1 MLVVG
6 FDIGGTKMEG
16 ALIRFLPATE
26 VQLPSSQLFPYRS
39 QRGELLRGEVLGRMR
54 VPTERHLGYDQ
65 MVLKLQGLLKDLCSD
80 QKILP
85 QDLKGA
91 GFAIPGAVDPTS
103 LKMII
108 GNTLV
113 LKDRG
118 FVQDVFGDYPHVA
131 LSAENDANCFALA
144 EALCGAGFLHAQKAG
159 AHPNDLCSV
168 GIILGTGCG
177 GGIVANGKTWKG
189 RRGGAGE
196 IGHTVLVENGLTCWC
211 GQRGCAEQYISGSGL
226 EQQINGR
233 LYSQIQG
240 QKSAREIFELAA
252 AQDPVALG
260 VLKAYRRNLA
270 QFLAGLANT
279 FDPDFFV
286 LGGGLSLQSA
296 IYDGVEAEVQRLA
309 FLPST
314 LVPLYQNAL
323 GDSAGVVGAALLA
336 MAKIL

>member
-113 LKDRG
+113 LEIIHTLRFLQKTM
-118 FVQDVFGDYPHVA
+118 PTA
-131 LSAENDANCFALA
+131 LLLPKPCAELDFCTLKRRALI
-144 EALCGAGFLHAQKAG
+144 QMI
-159 AHPNDLCSV
+159 SV
-168 GIILGTGCG
+168 LLELYWAPAVGEGLSQM
-177 GGIVANGKTWKG
+177 AKPG
-189 RRGGAGE
+189 RDAGE
-196 IGHTVLVENGLTCWC
+196 VPVKLD
-211 GQRGCAEQYISGSGL
+211 
-226 EQQINGR
+226 
-233 LYSQIQG
+233 IQ
-240 QKSAREIFELAA
+240 FW
-252 AQDPVALG
+252 
-260 VLKAYRRNLA
+260 LKTA
-270 QFLAGLANT
+270 
-279 FDPDFFV
+279 
-286 LGGGLSLQSA
+286 
-296 IYDGVEAEVQRLA
+296 
-309 FLPST
+309 
-314 LVPLYQNAL
+314 
-323 GDSAGVVGAALLA
+323 
-336 MAKIL
+336 